1 MAEEIEEQGEAE
13 TQTGTAPGV
22 GAQLRAAREAK
33 GISVEQLAAETRIP
47 QRHLKT
53 IEEGQFSDLPGRTY
67 AMGFAKTY
75 AKVVDLNQD
84 DVAEMVRA
92 ELDAQQP
99 EDHYRPKSFEPGDPA
114 RAPSR
119 TLFWVTLAGFVILL
133 IGLVAFFR
141 TFFFPGAELPS
152 LVEQE
157 QAEQRQA
164 QIAAQAAA
172 ERQPEPAPT
181 SGPVVFTALDDE
193 VWVRFYDDSGR
204 LMESILAEGDSYT
217 VPADAQNPMIWTGR
231 PEALGITIGGQTVPK
246 LAEEQTTMQD
256 VPITAEALLA
266 REEAPGTSSGASPAE
281 PAT

>member
-1 MAEEIEEQGEAE
+1 MAEEIEEQGETE
-13 TQTGTAPGV
+13 TETASPPGV

-33 GISVEQLAAETRIP
+33 GLSVEQLAAETRIP

-53 IEEGQFSDLPGRTY
+53 IEEGQFADLPGRTY

-99 EDHYRPKSFEPGDPA
+99 EEHYRPKSFEPGDPA

-119 TLFWVTLAGFVILL
+119 TLFWVALAGFVILI

-157 QAEQRQA
+157 QAAQQQA
-164 QIAAQAAA
+164 QVAAQTAG
-172 ERQPEPAPT
+172 EQPEAAPT
-181 SGPVVFTALDDE
+181 GGPVVFTALDDE

-231 PEALGITIGGQTVPK
+231 PEALGITVGGQPVPK

-256 VPITAEALLA
+256 VPVTAEALLA
-266 REEAPGTSSGASPAE
+266 REGAPGESTSAASGQPS
-281 PAT
+281 T